1 MCGGAS
7 DDDKQEIS
15 VPAYLKRILE
25 PISMTPTGR
34 RMYAELLQLKQA
46 VQASKD
52 GRRNLWRDGSGSITA
67 TR

>member
-7 DDDKQEIS
+7 DEDKQETS

-25 PISMTPTGR
+25 PILMIPSGM

-46 VQASKD
+46 VQAIRD